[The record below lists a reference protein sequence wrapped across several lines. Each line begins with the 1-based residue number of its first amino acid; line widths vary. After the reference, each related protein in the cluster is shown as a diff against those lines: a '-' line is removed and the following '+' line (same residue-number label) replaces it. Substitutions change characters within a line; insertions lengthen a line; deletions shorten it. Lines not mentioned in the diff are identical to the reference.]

1 MKTLFQQLG
10 KPTRQVAKEIGCSKT
25 TLLGVINHGVYPKR
39 NGTALR
45 AQIQDYFKQHGID
58 VSGSLKP
65 APIPEKDTE
74 MLLRKSALS
83 QATRQHFGMV
93 RDPFNDEIQSA
104 QDIFLTPDVRYVRE
118 AMF

>member
-58 VSGSLKP
+58 VSGILSR
-65 APIPEKDTE
+65 DT
-74 MLLRKSALS
+74 LLYPNQRFKRGSY
-83 QATRQHFGMV
+83 HV
-93 RDPFNDEIQSA
+93 RGGVKHDWDG
-104 QDIFLTPDVRYVRE
+104 Y
-118 AMF
+118 

>member
-58 VSGSLKP
+58 VSGILSR
-65 APIPEKDTE
+65 DT
-74 MLLRKSALS
+74 LLYPNQR
-83 QATRQHFGMV
+83 FGNAV
-93 RDPFNDEIQSA
+93 RIT
-104 QDIFLTPDVRYVRE
+104 FLAV
-118 AMF
+118 